1 MLQTP
6 ETNEIQPAAFDEAA
20 LGAYRVFEPPSTFA
34 LAAIARHKGLVL
46 ACGLLL
52 ALLGVGLGLKRTPTF
67 TASATLQVGQV
78 NPNSPGFYG
87 YTQSAASLATAFSRS
102 ISAEPVLAAIDRQL
116 KVSPSRSLA
125 RLSSEPVP
133 QTPAFRVVATGSNAQ
148 SAVQLANVA
157 ANAVIAY
164 ESESNSANP
173 EAESL
178 LHEYRTASLAVAHAN
193 AKVQRLSHKGRAASE
208 SALGRAEAERNTAG
222 IRLRAIGN
230 AYTGAV
236 TSQAPRSGL
245 VSLVSGAANATS
257 DRKSKVE
264 LYGFIG
270 LLLGIVLG
278 GLVANAWSRLGL
290 RRRLRREVERDISR
304 SASSA

>member
-1 MLQTP
+1 MA
-6 ETNEIQPAAFDEAA
+6 PAAFDEPA
-20 LGAYRVFEPPSTFA
+20 LDTYRIFEPPSTFA
-34 LAAIARHKGLVL
+34 LAAIARHKALVL
-46 ACGLLL
+46 ACGLLV
-52 ALLGVGLGLKRTPTF
+52 ALLGVGVGLKRTPTF

-102 ISAEPVLAAIDRQL
+102 ISAEPVLAATARKL
-116 KVSPSRSLA
+116 EVAPARVLG

-133 QTPAFRVVATGSNAQ
+133 QAPAFRVIATGSNAR
-148 SAVQLANVA
+148 SAVALANAA

-173 EAESL
+173 QAESL
-178 LHEYRTASLAVAHAN
+178 LHEYRKASLALAKAN
-193 AKVQRLSHKGRAASE
+193 EQVQRLSHKGRAAGE

-222 IRLRAIGN
+222 IRLRALGT

-236 TSQAPRSGL
+236 ASQAPRSGL
-245 VSLVSGAANATS
+245 VSLVSGATNAS
-257 DRKSKVE
+257 NDRKSKIE

-270 LLLGIVLG
+270 LLLGVVLG
-278 GLVANAWSRLGL
+278 GLAANGWSRIAA
-290 RRRLRREVERDISR
+290 RRRLRRGVERDMSR
-304 SASSA
+304 SVPSA